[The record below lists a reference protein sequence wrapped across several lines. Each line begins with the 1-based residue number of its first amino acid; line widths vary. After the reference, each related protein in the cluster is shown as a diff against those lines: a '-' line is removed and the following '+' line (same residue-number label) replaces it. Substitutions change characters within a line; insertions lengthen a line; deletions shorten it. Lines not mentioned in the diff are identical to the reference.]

1 MYSDKTR
8 LHPPSG
14 EKPAGA
20 VGRTVAFWSAGFAVL
35 CGAAGIGA
43 TLAATQLGLSFALI
57 LTVSALTV
65 ALFAAAVFV
74 IARNWGTR
82 LSVPTDLLLAMPVE
96 QDSHISTGS
105 PLRDLEAACQAIAAT
120 VRQRLDKDAATIAEL
135 SRSRDNAISANLAK
149 SQFLAN
155 MSHELRTP
163 LNAIIGYSTLLQEDA
178 ISGGRSEEVA
188 DLGRVLEASRNLLEL
203 INDILDLS
211 KIEAGRTSFQRSI
224 VDIASLVTSAVSGF
238 DLKRDGNGNR
248 LEFEIEDHIG
258 IMVGDGAKVR
268 QCLLNLVSNA
278 LKFTRA
284 GEVRLAVAAVERDGR
299 ESIEFTVADTGIG
312 MTPEQVA
319 RLFQDNAGP
328 ADSNVSGPKLGLAI
342 THRLATMMGG
352 GVTVRSILNQGSV
365 FTLSIPREMPRD
377 IAADDELPFMETANT
392 LRRETQKTALI
403 IDDEPTA
410 VDIMGRWLSRLGYA
424 ILSAEDGTKG
434 LEIARAERP
443 DVILLDIF
451 MPGPSGYEVL
461 EAIRADDAIK
471 AIPVIIVSVS
481 DDRARGLRSGASDI
495 LMKPVRP
502 DQLEEVLDVYCKQ
515 VAGEI
520 LIIEDDADAG
530 ELIQRTAAQ
539 IGLAA
544 RRASNGEE
552 GLEMARRHPP
562 AAIVLDLSL
571 PGMSGFDVLDA
582 ITADDRL
589 RRIPVLIISGREI
602 SVSEHQAITRA
613 GGIFHPKGNVS
624 PRQIA
629 QSLRLVVAQ

>member
-1 MYSDKTR
+1 MYSDTTR

-14 EKPAGA
+14 GKPAIAIGRLLAAWLLGLAILCGGAGVSATLAVAHLGPLPSLASCAILVAILAGA
-20 VGRTVAFWSAGFAVL
+20 VFAM
-35 CGAAGIGA
+35 ARH
-43 TLAATQLGLSFALI
+43 LG
-57 LTVSALTV
+57 
-65 ALFAAAVFV
+65 
-74 IARNWGTR
+74 GR
-82 LSVPTDLLLAMPVE
+82 LSASADLLLAMPVE
-96 QDSHISTGS
+96 QRPETGVTPS
-105 PLRDLEAACQAIAAT
+105 LRDLEAAFQAVAST
-120 VRQRLDKDAATIAEL
+120 VHQRLDRDSATIAEL
-135 SRSRDNAISANLAK
+135 SRSRDNAVSANLAK

-178 ISGGRSEEVA
+178 IAGGRTEEVA

-211 KIEAGRTSFQRSI
+211 KIEAGRTSFQRTI

-248 LEFEIEDHIG
+248 LDFDIEDHIG

-268 QCLLNLVSNA
+268 QCLLNLISNA

-299 ESIEFTVADTGIG
+299 EDIDFTVSDTGIG

-319 RLFQDNAGP
+319 KLFQDTAGS
-328 ADSNVSGPKLGLAI
+328 ADSNHASGPKLGLAI

-352 GVTVRSILNQGSV
+352 SVKVRSVVGQGSV

-377 IAADDELPFMETANT
+377 IAADDELPFMETAKT

-434 LEIARAERP
+434 LEMARAERP

-461 EAIRADDAIK
+461 DAIRADDAIK

-502 DQLEEVLDVYCKQ
+502 EQLEEVLDVYCKR
-515 VAGEI
+515 VTGEI

-530 ELIQRTAAQ
+530 ELIQRTAGQ

-544 RRASNGEE
+544 RRASSGEE
-552 GLEMARRHPP
+552 GLELARHHPP

-571 PGMSGFDVLDA
+571 PGMSGFDVLNA

-589 RRIPVLIISGREI
+589 KRIPVLIISGREI